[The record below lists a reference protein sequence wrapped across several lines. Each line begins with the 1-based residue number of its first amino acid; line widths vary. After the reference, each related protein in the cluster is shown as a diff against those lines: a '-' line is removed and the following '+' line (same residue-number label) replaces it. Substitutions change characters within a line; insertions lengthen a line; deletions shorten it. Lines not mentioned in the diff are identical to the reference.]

1 VNGDQTVALGI
12 DPGAAR
18 SVIHSGQVSLG
29 TALGSPMTL
38 RGLHVRD
45 GDLVTLQNAGHTV
58 KVRVV
63 ALKSLDTLLL
73 ADSDLRTLDPKA
85 AVSAIWAD
93 ATADADGGQ
102 VLHDVNQAVT
112 GVDELTIGG
121 GLAERTGY
129 TKVFNVLLVVAIAL
143 LAVSVLIALVG
154 VGNTLSLSVLERTRE
169 NALLRSLGLTRR
181 QLRAMLAAE
190 SLLMAL
196 VAAGLGIALGLVY
209 GWTGTAA
216 LMGGQADDLAYAIP
230 VGQLVTVAA
239 VAAVA
244 GLLASIL
251 PARRAARVAPA
262 AALADE

>member
-1 VNGDQTVALGI
+1 
-12 DPGAAR
+12 
-18 SVIHSGQVSLG
+18 
-29 TALGSPMTL
+29 MTL
-38 RGLHVRD
+38 RNLQVQD
-45 GDLVTLQNAGHTV
+45 GQTVTLRNGGHTA
-58 KVRVV
+58 KVRIV
-63 ALKSLDTLLL
+63 ALKSVDSLLL
-73 ADSDLRTLDPKA
+73 ADSDLGTLDPTA
-85 AVSAIWAD
+85 PVSALWAD
-93 ATADADGGQ
+93 AAAGADGGQ

-112 GVDELTIGG
+112 GVDELTVGG
-121 GLAERTGY
+121 GLAERTSY
-129 TKVFNVLLVVAIAL
+129 TKVFDVLLVVAIAL

-181 QLRAMLAAE
+181 QMRGMLAAE

-216 LMGGQADDLAYAIP
+216 LMGGEADKLAYAVP
-230 VGQLVTVAA
+230 VGQLAA
-239 VAAVA
+239 VAVVAAAA